1 MIETIAGYEVH
12 PAAAH
17 LPIMSDGELEVL
29 AKDVRER
36 GLIHPVVLF
45 EGKVIDGRNR
55 LKACELAGV
64 QPTTIEWVKTGDE
77 SVVKFVVAS
86 NLLRRHLNESQRGML
101 AADLLEMYRAEAH
114 TAKTAHLKRGTEIP
128 ESAPGRTRAAEKA
141 AADVGAATRTVERAK
156 FVAEKSPELAE
167 KVRKGEATLKQA
179 EKELRRAEQ
188 KEAVKAYQPPVGE
201 WAVIVADPPWPY
213 EDTLDG
219 SDQAR
224 GGLPY
229 PPMTMDEICAM
240 KIPASRDCALWLW
253 VTNSHLIDGSAARVL
268 REWDFEP
275 KALLTWKKDR
285 MGAGRYLRNIT
296 EHVILAVRGKPMIEG
311 ESQINF
317 LEAKS
322 REHSRK
328 PDEFFDLVERVCP
341 SLSRL
346 EMFSREPRK
355 GWTTSGAEAELFA
368 EEKRSSEDPKTP
380 TGSPP
385 VDRGDLCGV
394 YSGSG
399 KKAVACILIQDHEGP
414 HNNGER
420 VWPNKAPKPKASL
433 TKDFPALDE
442 LERILVNAG
451 GYKERIEV
459 LREKKKH
466 KLKIEVKSEPPDTV
480 RGEKR
485 GCEVCDS
492 ANALTHFLNVTHRGS
507 AGGEACFGYALTL
520 CAKHTTMVSATRAL
534 KKRQERKR

>member
-1 MIETIAGYEVH
+1 MEKIAGYEIH

-64 QPTTIEWVKTGDE
+64 QPSTIEWVKTGDE

-188 KEAVKAYQPPVGE
+188 KQAVKAYQPPVGE

-317 LEAKS
+317 LEAKR

-346 EMFSREPRK
+346 EMFSREPRRA
-355 GWTTSGAEAELFA
+355 WTTSGAEAELFA
-368 EEKRSSEDPKTP
+368 EEKRSSEDQKILE
-380 TGSPP
+380 GPP
-385 VDRGDLCGV
+385 PIDRGDLCGLRD
-394 YSGSG
+394 G
-399 KKAVACILIQDHEGP
+399 KKGDACFHKLGHEGV
-414 HNNGER
+414 HSNGYR
-420 VWPNKAPKPKASL
+420 TWPNKAPKRKPPVEIPTKCPGGKCEACGKTGDDTAIYGVIGNYRAPAGGFAYGVYLCPADVTAAGIRKALKNRTNEARTSNDS
-433 TKDFPALDE
+433 TPADNAEL
-442 LERILVNAG
+442 LER
-451 GYKERIEV
+451 
-459 LREKKKH
+459 
-466 KLKIEVKSEPPDTV
+466 T
-480 RGEKR
+480 
-485 GCEVCDS
+485 
-492 ANALTHFLNVTHRGS
+492 
-507 AGGEACFGYALTL
+507 
-520 CAKHTTMVSATRAL
+520 
-534 KKRQERKR
+534 KKRKAKR